1 MRFHVLLFFL
11 FLYIY
16 INESK
21 VNSIDRNKLEIERK
35 AEQFYSDR
43 HTNNWAVLVCTSR
56 FWFNYRHISNVLGM
70 YRTVKRLGI
79 PDSQIILMLADDMAC
94 NPRNIYPGEIFNNQN
109 HKINLYGE
117 NIEVDYRGYEVNVEN
132 LIRILTGRHD
142 PATPRS
148 KRLLTDDRSNIL
160 IYLSGHGGDEFLKFQ
175 DVEEISSHDL
185 ADAFEQ
191 MFEKRRYNEI
201 LFMVDTCQANTLFK
215 QFYSPN
221 ILSIGSSGFGENSY
235 SHHSDNF
242 LGLAVI
248 DGFTYYTLE
257 FFENVR
263 PESSATIYDL
273 FSSYDPRLINSH
285 PEWRN
290 DLFSRPLDQVLL
302 TEFFGSVSRF
312 QLTQIIYPLQGRE
325 LVPILGSDTMRTD
338 ETVPVSRRSSLW
350 QLSERKCFLEKN
362 EKALLFFDAH
372 FLWSLLSFLGLV
384 VLFSRLA

>member
-16 INESK
+16 INECK
-21 VNSIDRNKLEIERK
+21 VNSIARNKLEIERK

-132 LIRILTGRHD
+132 LIRILTGRHE
-142 PATPRS
+142 PVTPRS

-248 DGFTYYTLE
+248 DRFTYYTLE

-263 PESSATIYDL
+263 PESNATIHDL

-325 LVPILGSDTMRTD
+325 LVPIRTSDTMGTD
-338 ETVPVSRRSSLW
+338 ETVSVSRRSSLW
-350 QLSERKCFLEKN
+350 QLPERKSFLEENK
-362 EKALLFFDAH
+362 KSLLFFDAH
-372 FLWSLLSFLGLV
+372 FLWSLLSLLGV
-384 VLFSRLA
+384 IALFSRLP